1 MRCTQ
6 MPLCHASVEFSFVTD
21 AAAKM
26 LKNATYFLLIM
37 DSPGGY
43 GPLTYTLKTVLVEL
57 MLSSN

>member
-1 MRCTQ
+1 